1 MFKENHRVV
10 RPFSEGTGGDVALFI
25 DWENIKSSLSDRG
38 LTPNVSSLRE
48 TAEGFGR
55 LVIARAYADWQDAWL
70 RGDPP
75 NLYTAGIEPVYVPT
89 RIFGARGTILPE
101 RRKNSVDVKLAADCI
116 ECCHTYPHINTYI
129 LASGDG
135 DFVHVVNILR
145 PYGKRV
151 VVIGASWS
159 FSAYL
164 RDSVDQVLYYDRD
177 VEPINALAALPQT
190 ADGNGELDRIFALVV
205 EIIREGRLKDRA
217 LLTWIKDELAQRLGG
232 FDPTRYG
239 FSKFKSFMLE
249 AERRGYV
256 KVVTYGLVDWAYLPN
271 AAFPISEPDRPAEA
285 REAEAMLSTNTD
297 AEEAQRL
304 ADLIRFAHHL
314 ELGNDHVSF
323 NFLLDELLRA
333 GLWRMPRN
341 QLADRIN
348 EIIDAGVFLRVAHP
362 WQDRNTG
369 EPITIRTIK
378 LNRQHPLVI
387 AALEQPRS
395 VVIAERTQT
404 LPRDPA
410 LQQALEDLAANPR
423 DPEAYLQVA
432 RRYLQLK
439 RYDEALE
446 YQKQAVALAPN
457 EPIYRTYVARTLA
470 QAGRIEAAE
479 EYCQETIARF
489 PEDHRPRA
497 TLGMILYQQGR
508 YAEAMPYLLAALERC
523 PQDSPDYLVHLTA
536 LARTYR
542 DLGDEAAMRRVVE
555 DGLRIDPKDEGLLE
569 LKRWLE
575 MTPNQREAL
584 ALAKRAA
591 SMIGKEGEEE
601 ELIHYASSAIVLD
614 PEISYLPY
622 YALGEG
628 YKALQRWELAAD
640 ALEKAAQR
648 CDNPGT
654 LRIIYS
660 NLRNVYA
667 RLNRPD
673 KVEEA
678 QAQVERLTAEV
689 HRQRRAAAAHVGAGE
704 RVFDR

>member
-1 MFKENHRVV
+1 MLKENHRTA
-10 RPFSEGTGGDVALFI
+10 RSFSEGMGGDVALFI

-70 RGDPP
+70 RNDPP

-89 RIFGARGTILPE
+89 RVFGARGTILPE

-177 VEPINALAALPQT
+177 VEPINAPAVSPQA
-190 ADGNGELDRIFALVV
+190 ADGNGELDRVFALVV

-256 KVVTYGLVDWAYLPN
+256 KVVTYGLVDWAYLPS
-271 AAFPISEPDRPAEA
+271 AAFPIPESDRPSEA
-285 REAEAMLSTNTD
+285 REAEAVFPAGAD

-323 NFLLDELLRA
+323 NFLLDEILRA

-362 WQDRNTG
+362 WQDRSTG
-369 EPITIRTIK
+369 EPITIRTLK

-387 AALEQPRS
+387 AALEQPRG
-395 VVIAERTQT
+395 VAIAERAPTP
-404 LPRDPA
+404 PRDPA
-410 LQQALEDLAANPR
+410 LQQALEDLAANPK
-423 DPEAYLQVA
+423 DPEVYLQVA

-457 EPIYRTYVARTLA
+457 EPVYRTYVARTLA

-479 EYCQETIARF
+479 EYCQEAIARF
-489 PEDHRPRA
+489 PDDYRPRA

-508 YAEAMPYLLAALERC
+508 YAEAMPYFLAALERC
-523 PQDSPDYLVHLTA
+523 PQSSPDYLVHMTA

-660 NLRNVYA
+660 NLRNIYT

-673 KVEEA
+673 KAEEA

-689 HRQRRAAAAHVGAGE
+689 HRQRRAAAHAGSGGSSL
-704 RVFDR
+704 DR

>member
-1 MFKENHRVV
+1 MFKENHRTT
-10 RPFSEGTGGDVALFI
+10 RPFSEGMGGDVALFI

-177 VEPINALAALPQT
+177 VEPINTPTVLPQT

-232 FDPTRYG
+232 FDPMRYG
-239 FSKFKSFMLE
+239 FPKFKSLMLE
-249 AERRGYV
+249 AERRGYI

-271 AAFPISEPDRPAEA
+271 AVFPISEQDRPSDA
-285 REAEAMLSTNTD
+285 RETEAILSANGN

-304 ADLIRFAHHL
+304 AELIRFAHHL

-323 NFLLDELLRA
+323 NFLLDEILRA

-395 VVIAERTQT
+395 IAVSERVSAP
-404 LPRDPA
+404 PRDPA

-489 PEDHRPRA
+489 PDDHRPRA

-667 RLNRPD
+667 RLNRLD

-678 QAQVERLTAEV
+678 QAQVERLTAEI
-689 HRQRRAAAAHVGAGE
+689 HRQRRAATPHVGASGLL
-704 RVFDR
+704 DR